1 MATGRDR
8 CCSYRTIDLDS
19 DGVCDRRI
27 AVTPS
32 VACEAVTADSIVYQR
47 GAVCVKLEG
56 FLAGL
61 YRQMIGMYGKA
72 EATDRFW
79 WLWHKKES
87 PICNHHEAN
96 RATYNDK

>member
-1 MATGRDR
+1 M
-8 CCSYRTIDLDS
+8 
-19 DGVCDRRI
+19 
-27 AVTPS
+27 TPT
-32 VACEAVTADSIVYQR
+32 VACEALSTERIVYQR
-47 GAVCVKLEG
+47 GNTYQYLEG
-56 FLAGL
+56 FHAWL
-61 YRQMIGMYGKA
+61 YRAMIKRYGKA

>member
-1 MATGRDR
+1 M
-8 CCSYRTIDLDS
+8 
-19 DGVCDRRI
+19 
-27 AVTPS
+27 TPA

-72 EATDRFW
+72 EATERFW
-79 WLWHKKES
+79 WHWHKKES
-87 PICNHHEAN
+87 PIRNHHEAN
-96 RATYNDK
+96 RATYNDNKDYTTK